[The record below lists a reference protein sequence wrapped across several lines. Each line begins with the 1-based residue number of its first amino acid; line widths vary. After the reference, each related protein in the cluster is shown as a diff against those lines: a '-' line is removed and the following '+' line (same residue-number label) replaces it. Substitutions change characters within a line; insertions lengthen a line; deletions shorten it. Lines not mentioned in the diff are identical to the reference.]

1 MTDSIPMTMNDHPPG
16 AEGSREACA
25 LLLVL
30 HRYAGRASLSSLD
43 LAILANLPPERARGA
58 LHGLQDRRRVHC
70 NGRGPTATWE
80 LARTGQH
87 QLQA

>member
-1 MTDSIPMTMNDHPPG
+1 MNDHPPG

-30 HRYAGRASLSSLD
+30 HRYAGRARLSSLD
-43 LAILANLPPERARGA
+43 LANLPPERARIA

-80 LARTGQH
+80 LAGTSQH
-87 QLQA
+87 QPQD